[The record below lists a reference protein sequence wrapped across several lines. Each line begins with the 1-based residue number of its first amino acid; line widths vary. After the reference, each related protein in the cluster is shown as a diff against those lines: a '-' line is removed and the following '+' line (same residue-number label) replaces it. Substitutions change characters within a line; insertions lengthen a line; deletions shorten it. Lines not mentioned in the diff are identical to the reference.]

1 MVAAAAAAAAA
12 AATAAVGRLQGEF
25 AAMEVQLKE
34 LREELCGE
42 QQTNHQMTF
51 CEAKL
56 AEKLQGECA
65 AMDMQLKELRREL
78 RGEQQTY
85 HQMTFS
91 EAKLAEKFPAL
102 ELDLA
107 NLRAKQEVSER
118 RLAKLSAK
126 EIAEAQRFASQEESA
141 QQLRG
146 KLNRQLHLA
155 RQETDMAHRAESL
168 VCEEASIQQKQ
179 KVRVQRLQ
187 GEFASSEAQ
196 LKELRVELQKEQQRY
211 EQVVFNERQLKQ
223 QLELQEDSA
232 RRRELLLGEESRRR
246 TEQAQAEAQ
255 GLIARVQ
262 ELQDL
267 ERERYTAEVQAK
279 KKELQRLATL
289 QIEKEDFLQQ
299 IGDLQARLAQEQ
311 QAGKFLAS
319 QRMAAAKVQASVTEE
334 MREIL
339 AERET
344 DDAHQEARQRACAEE
359 LMDLRLDLELKTA
372 AVAMSKERKP
382 FVWRES
388 PKPARSV
395 GSSRARAARAES
407 PRVVTQEA
415 ENKQT
420 AAVPTVADELVA
432 LDEALKSFQ
441 AATEQGIKKAQQD
454 SKTTELLL
462 RGRLARAEAVSMR
475 LQRELQVSEAQRN
488 LGGTFQVLVMEA
500 EEAQKAEAIGAEASG
515 AEIEEPS
522 SEDEEDEEDDDQTN
536 KEMDEDDTQNSDDGH
551 AEPPVSHSPIK
562 AGAMGAGA
570 QLGWR
575 KSWAPQQFAKQLGE
589 AVPPRG
595 GLQKSQTT
603 PVEWL
608 DDDVE
613 FHENDATRA
622 VEDRAG
628 RARSWR
634 KSWAPESEHPLEIVD
649 VRD

>member
-1 MVAAAAAAAAA
+1 MCIGPSAIVLFDSRSVV
-12 AATAAVGRLQGEF
+12 TRKVLF
-25 AAMEVQLKE
+25 
-34 LREELCGE
+34 
-42 QQTNHQMTF
+42 F
-51 CEAKL
+51 
-56 AEKLQGECA
+56 
-65 AMDMQLKELRREL
+65 RR
-78 RGEQQTY
+78 GGGQ
-85 HQMTFS
+85 
-91 EAKLAEKFPAL
+91 A
-102 ELDLA
+102 
-107 NLRAKQEVSER
+107 
-118 RLAKLSAK
+118 
-126 EIAEAQRFASQEESA
+126 
-141 QQLRG
+141 G
-146 KLNRQLHLA
+146 
-155 RQETDMAHRAESL
+155 
-168 VCEEASIQQKQ
+168 
-179 KVRVQRLQ
+179 
-187 GEFASSEAQ
+187 
-196 LKELRVELQKEQQRY
+196 
-211 EQVVFNERQLKQ
+211 QVVFNERQLKQ

-462 RGRLARAEAVSMR
+462 RGRLARAEAVA
-475 LQRELQVSEAQRN
+475 QKQRN
-488 LGGTFQVLVMEA
+488 IDEFCFEVLDSVFF
-500 EEAQKAEAIGAEASG
+500 GPDSTY
-515 AEIEEPS
+515 IESVKHPK
-522 SEDEEDEEDDDQTN
+522 QTQIITPIQFTYITIC
-536 KEMDEDDTQNSDDGH
+536 MLYMS
-551 AEPPVSHSPIK
+551 VSLI
-562 AGAMGAGA
+562 
-570 QLGWR
+570 
-575 KSWAPQQFAKQLGE
+575 
-589 AVPPRG
+589 
-595 GLQKSQTT
+595 
-603 PVEWL
+603 
-608 DDDVE
+608 
-613 FHENDATRA
+613 
-622 VEDRAG
+622 
-628 RARSWR
+628 
-634 KSWAPESEHPLEIVD
+634 
-649 VRD
+649 

>member
-1 MVAAAAAAAAA
+1 MLDFCKPDDQWRVH
-12 AATAAVGRLQGEF
+12 RLQGEF
-25 AAMEVQLKE
+25 AALEVQLKE

-126 EIAEAQRFASQEESA
+126 A
-141 QQLRG
+141 L
-146 KLNRQLHLA
+146 
-155 RQETDMAHRAESL
+155 
-168 VCEEASIQQKQ
+168 
-179 KVRVQRLQ
+179 
-187 GEFASSEAQ
+187 
-196 LKELRVELQKEQQRY
+196 ELQKEQQRY

-522 SEDEEDEEDDDQTN
+522 SEERFLKLLRVLLDKRYWTPLD
-536 KEMDEDDTQNSDDGH
+536 
-551 AEPPVSHSPIK
+551 VSTWWREALALLV
-562 AGAMGAGA
+562 AGAWRPNVVSFSAAVSAAEKGRNWKMSL
-570 QLGWR
+570 QL
-575 KSWAPQQFAKQLGE
+575 FGE
-589 AVPPRG
+589 A
-595 GLQKSQTT
+595 Q
-603 PVEWL
+603 
-608 DDDVE
+608 
-613 FHENDATRA
+613 
-622 VEDRAG
+622 RAG
-628 RARSWR
+628 
-634 KSWAPESEHPLEIVD
+634 IFVD
-649 VRD
+649 VALLSSVMAACDVGGCWQEALALLHSLRSIQVNLVSFNAALSACARQGCQREKQSRQAFLVVL